1 MSDLE
6 APLTPELLSWVGRTV
21 TYAAPEPVGAATIR
35 YFARAVGDDNPI
47 YTDAA
52 AARAAGYRDVVAPPT
67 WIAETVQYMDAGRDA
82 DGYAGHT
89 WPLPV
94 PEGYRTVRGGNTYEL
109 FGPVHPDT
117 RLVVTWEL
125 ESITAKR
132 RMIFCESLVTYADT
146 DGTVLATNRDSIIY
160 VPPVAS

>member
-21 TYAAPEPVGAATIR
+21 TYAAPEPVGAAAIR

-47 YTDAA
+47 YTDAV

-67 WIAETVQYMDAGRDA
+67 WIAETVQYMDADRDA

-132 RMIFCESLVTYADT
+132 RMIFCESLVTYTDAD
-146 DGTVLATNRDSIIY
+146 GAVLATNRDSIIY